1 MATPS
6 GPGTDCTWK
15 PASRFGSMIRR
26 FRMTLELEV
35 RVFRIVALTCFAI
48 GFPPSL
54 VAADPPAPVG
64 TRIADFTL
72 TDSVSGKPW
81 SLAQKTRDAKA
92 TVVVFTATG
101 CPVNNAYLPRLAE
114 LSKRFA
120 KEGVVF
126 VAINSHSND
135 DLATVAAH
143 VKEYA
148 IPYPVLKDD
157 GTTVADKFAVERV
170 PTAYVL
176 DAGRNVRYKGRIDDQ
191 FAPGRHAAKATT
203 RDLATAINAVV
214 DGREVAVSYVEPAG
228 CKLTREK
235 KPAAT
240 DSSVTYHKDVARIIQ
255 AKCQMCH
262 RPGEPTPFSLLTYKH
277 AKGWA
282 DMIREVVTDGVMPP
296 WHATA
301 PKGHF
306 INDRRLSDE
315 QKKTLLTWVE
325 QGCPE
330 GDPKDGPEPVTYA
343 KGWRLGREPDVV
355 VKMSQKVDVPAQY
368 VWGLSGMPYQYI
380 PAGEPMKEDTWVQAV
395 EVRPDLRS
403 ALHHIIVFIL
413 PPGKRL
419 QEAAGDGNFGK
430 LMLAAYVPGDD
441 PVIFPEGT
449 AKFLPKG
456 SRLIFEM
463 HYTPNGKAG
472 TDQSYVGLILAKQPP
487 KRVTTTDAIK
497 NERFTIP
504 PGAPAHEVKA
514 TRRFDQEVILTA
526 MTPHMHVRGKA
537 FKYELID
544 GETQKFETLLDVPKY
559 DFNWQVGYALAKPR
573 RIPVGSVLICTALFD
588 NSDKNPMNPDPT
600 KRVKWGQ
607 QTWEEMMIGFVE
619 YEFDRK

>member
-1 MATPS
+1 
-6 GPGTDCTWK
+6 
-15 PASRFGSMIRR
+15 
-26 FRMTLELEV
+26 
-35 RVFRIVALTCFAI
+35 VFRIVPLVCAALACAQ
-48 GFPPSL
+48 PL
-54 VAADPPAPVG
+54 VAADSPPPIG

-72 TDSVSGKPW
+72 TDAVTGKPW
-81 SLAQKTRDAKA
+81 SLSQNTRDAKA
-92 TVVVFTATG
+92 TVVLFTATG

-114 LSKRFA
+114 LSKRFG
-120 KEGVVF
+120 KDGVVF
-126 VAINSHSND
+126 VAVNSHPND
-135 DLATVAAH
+135 DAAAVAAH
-143 VKEYA
+143 VKENA

-157 GTTVADKFAVERV
+157 GTALADKFAVARV

-191 FAPGRHAAKATT
+191 FAPGRHGAKATT
-203 RDLATAINAVV
+203 RDLSTAINAVV
-214 DGREVAVSYVEPAG
+214 DGKEVAVPFVEPAG

-235 KPAAT
+235 KPAAADT
-240 DSSVTYHKDVARIIQ
+240 AVTYHKDVARIIQ

-282 DMIREVVTDGVMPP
+282 DMIREVVADGVMPP

-301 PKGHF
+301 PHGHF
-306 INDRRLSDE
+306 LNDRRLSDE
-315 QKKTLLTWVE
+315 QKKTLLAWID

-330 GDPKDGPEPVTYA
+330 GDPKDGPEPVSYA

-355 VKMSQKVDVPAQY
+355 VKMNEKIDVPAQY
-368 VWGLSGMPYQYI
+368 VFGLSGMPYQYI

-395 EVRPDLRS
+395 EVRPGLRA
-403 ALHHIIVFIL
+403 ALHHIIVFVL

-419 QEAAGDGNFGK
+419 HEAAAEQNFGK

-456 SRLIFEM
+456 SRLVFEM

-472 TDQSYVGLILAKQPP
+472 TDQSYVGLILAKKPP
-487 KRVTTTDAIK
+487 KRVTTTDAIL

-504 PGAPAHEVKA
+504 PGAAAHQVKA
-514 TRRFDQEVILTA
+514 SRRFDEEVTLTA

-544 GETQKFETLLDVPKY
+544 GETQKTETLLDVPRY
-559 DFNWQVGYALAKPR
+559 DFNWQVAYALAKPR
-573 RIPVGSVLICTALFD
+573 RIPVGSILICTAWYD

-600 KRVKWGQ
+600 KRVRWGQ

-619 YEFDRK
+619 YEYDRK